1 MTRILAVADE
11 VEQTL
16 YGETL
21 RRLRPD
27 LVVSCGDLPFE
38 YLEYIVTVLS
48 VPLLYV
54 PGNHDPDLSARP
66 PLEEPERFQHGLPIG
81 SGAGPD
87 RLTLLRLAPPPGPEG
102 CVNVDGRVAQAAGL
116 VVAGLGGSID
126 YAEGPNR
133 YTQGQMRRRA
143 LRLRARARLR
153 RPLHRRRVDVL
164 ITHAPPLGLGD
175 EPEDPAHVGFAAFH
189 PLVESLRPRL
199 FLHGHVHPH
208 GTARPDRWLNAARVV
223 NVVPYRMLEMEGAHA
238 GTARPRGSR
247 RA

>member
-1 MTRILAVADE
+1 VARILAVADE
-11 VEQTL
+11 VEDTL
-16 YGETL
+16 YGESL
-21 RRLRPD
+21 GRLHPD

-66 PLEEPERFQHGLPIG
+66 LLEQPEEFQRGLPIG
-81 SGAGPD
+81 SGVGPD
-87 RLTLLRLAPPPGPEG
+87 RLVVRRFAPPPGPEG
-102 CVNVDGRVAQAAGL
+102 CVNVDGRVAEAAGL
-116 VVAGLGGSID
+116 LVAGLGGSID
-126 YAEGPNR
+126 YARGPNR

-143 LRLRARARLR
+143 FRLRARTRLR
-153 RPLHRRRVDVL
+153 WPLHRRPVDIV

-199 FLHGHVHPH
+199 LLHGHVHPH
-208 GTARPDRWLNAARVV
+208 GTPRRDRWLNETKVV
-223 NVVPYRMLEMEGAHA
+223 NVVPYKLLEIE
-238 GTARPRGSR
+238 TQK
-247 RA
+247 